1 MKFELTK
8 EELKKINTSIK
19 IEFPKYTTQLMNLA
33 NQNAQGTRPKVVGT
47 LSEIFQEFMNNNK
60 NISIED
66 WREWYLKRYPDAI
79 DNAAEKIEGSVNELK
94 KAIKLIT
101 KEMIYEWAEDLVI
114 NKTFNGLY
122 IQKAILQKL
131 AQIKKEN
138 YRLATKEEE
147 SHGIDG
153 YVGDTAYS
161 IKSISYK
168 TNRLNEKINVKMI
181 YYNKISEDSFDIE
194 IED

>member
-47 LSEIFQEFMNNNK
+47 LSEIFQEYMNNNK

-66 WREWYLKRYPDAI
+66 WREWYLKKYPDAI
-79 DNAAEKIEGSVNELK
+79 DNAAEKIEGSINDLK

-101 KEMIYEWAEDLVI
+101 KKMIYEWAEDLVI

>member
-66 WREWYLKRYPDAI
+66 WREWYLKKYRSEIIRY
-79 DNAAEKIEGSVNELK
+79 KMK
-94 KAIKLIT
+94 KV
-101 KEMIYEWAEDLVI
+101 MLVI
-114 NKTFNGLY
+114 IPTGIRSK
-122 IQKAILQKL
+122 
-131 AQIKKEN
+131 IKKIL
-138 YRLATKEEE
+138 RRT
-147 SHGIDG
+147 
-153 YVGDTAYS
+153 
-161 IKSISYK
+161 
-168 TNRLNEKINVKMI
+168 
-181 YYNKISEDSFDIE
+181 
-194 IED
+194 

>member
-1 MKFELTK
+1 MKFELKK

-66 WREWYLKRYPDAI
+66 WREWYLKKYPDAI
-79 DNAAEKIEGSVNELK
+79 DNAAEKIEGSINDLK
-94 KAIKLIT
+94 KAINLIT
-101 KEMIYEWAEDLVI
+101 KKMIYEWAEDLVI

>member
-47 LSEIFQEFMNNNK
+47 LSEIFQEYMDNNQ
-60 NISIED
+60 NINIEN
-66 WREWYLKRYPDAI
+66 WKKWYLKNYPDAI
-79 DNAAEKIEGSVNELK
+79 DNAAERIMENIKNLQE
-94 KAIKLIT
+94 AIKLIN
-101 KEMIYEWAEDLVI
+101 KELVYKWAEDLVI

-122 IQKAILQKL
+122 IQKAIIHKL
-131 AQIKKEN
+131 AQIKKKDC
-138 YRLATKEEE
+138 RLATKEEE

-153 YVGDTAYS
+153 YVGNTAYS
-161 IKSISYK
+161 IKPITYK

>member
-47 LSEIFQEFMNNNK
+47 LSEIFQEYIDNNQ
-60 NISIED
+60 NINIEN
-66 WREWYLKRYPDAI
+66 WKKWYLENYPDAI
-79 DNAAEKIEGSVNELK
+79 DNAAEKIMENIKNLQE
-94 KAIKLIT
+94 AIKLIT

-153 YVGDTAYS
+153 YVGNTAYS
-161 IKSISYK
+161 IKPITYK

>member
-66 WREWYLKRYPDAI
+66 WREWYLKKYPDAI
-79 DNAAEKIEGSVNELK
+79 DNAAEKIEGSINDLK

-101 KEMIYEWAEDLVI
+101 KKMIYEWAEDLVI

-138 YRLATKEEE
+138 YILATKEEE

>member
-66 WREWYLKRYPDAI
+66 WREWYLKKYPDAI
-79 DNAAEKIEGSVNELK
+79 DNAAEKIEGSINDLK

-101 KEMIYEWAEDLVI
+101 KKMIYEWAEDLVI

>member
-1 MKFELTK
+1 MKFELKK

-47 LSEIFQEFMNNNK
+47 LSEIFQEYMNNNE
-60 NISIED
+60 NVSID
-66 WREWYLKRYPDAI
+66 GWKKWYLKNYPNAI
-79 DNAAEKIEGSVNELK
+79 DNASERIMENIK
-94 KAIKLIT
+94 KLQEAIKLIN
-101 KEMIYEWAEDLVI
+101 KEMLYEWAEDLVI
-114 NKTFNGLY
+114 NKPFNGLY
-122 IQKAILQKL
+122 IQKAILHKL

-153 YVGDTAYS
+153 YVGDTPYS
-161 IKSISYK
+161 IKPISYK
-168 TNRLNEKINVKMI
+168 TNRLNEKIDVKMI

>member
-66 WREWYLKRYPDAI
+66 WREWYLKKYPDAI
-79 DNAAEKIEGSVNELK
+79 DNAAEKIEGSINDLK
-94 KAIKLIT
+94 KAINLIT
-101 KEMIYEWAEDLVI
+101 KKMIYEWAEDLVI

-153 YVGDTAYS
+153 YVGDTPYS
-161 IKSISYK
+161 IKPISYK

>member
-33 NQNAQGTRPKVVGT
+33 NQNAQGTRPKVVGP
-47 LSEIFQEFMNNNK
+47 LSEIFQEYMNNNK
-60 NISIED
+60 NISINN
-66 WREWYLKRYPDAI
+66 WKKWYLKKYPDAI
-79 DNAAEKIEGSVNELK
+79 DNAAEKIEGSINDLK

-101 KEMIYEWAEDLVI
+101 KKMIYEWAEDLVI

>member
-1 MKFELTK
+1 
-8 EELKKINTSIK
+8 
-19 IEFPKYTTQLMNLA
+19 MNLA

-66 WREWYLKRYPDAI
+66 WKEWYLKKYPDAI
-79 DNAAEKIEGSVNELK
+79 DNAAEKIEGSINDLK

-101 KEMIYEWAEDLVI
+101 KKMIYEWAEDLVI

>member
-33 NQNAQGTRPKVVGT
+33 NQNAQGTRPKVVGP
-47 LSEIFQEFMNNNK
+47 LSEIFQEYMNNNK
-60 NISIED
+60 NISINN
-66 WREWYLKRYPDAI
+66 WKKWYLKKYPDAI
-79 DNAAEKIEGSVNELK
+79 DNAAEKIEGSINDLK

-101 KEMIYEWAEDLVI
+101 KKMIYEWAEDLVI

-138 YRLATKEEE
+138 YILATKEEE

>member
-47 LSEIFQEFMNNNK
+47 LSEIFQEYMDNNQ
-60 NISIED
+60 NINIEN
-66 WREWYLKRYPDAI
+66 WKKWYLENYPDAI
-79 DNAAEKIEGSVNELK
+79 DNAAERIMENIKNLQE
-94 KAIKLIT
+94 AIKLIN
-101 KEMIYEWAEDLVI
+101 KELVYKWAEDLVI

-122 IQKAILQKL
+122 IQKAIIHKL
-131 AQIKKEN
+131 AQIKKKDC
-138 YRLATKEEE
+138 RLATKEEE

-153 YVGDTAYS
+153 YVGNTACSYRYNFIS
-161 IKSISYK
+161 AVVYGSSKLISY
-168 TNRLNEKINVKMI
+168 I
-181 YYNKISEDSFDIE
+181 YT
-194 IED
+194 

>member
-66 WREWYLKRYPDAI
+66 WKEWYLKKYPDAI
-79 DNAAEKIEGSVNELK
+79 DNAAEKIEGSINDLK

-101 KEMIYEWAEDLVI
+101 KKMIYEWAEDLVI

-138 YRLATKEEE
+138 YILSTKEEE

-181 YYNKISEDSFDIE
+181 YYNKISKDSFDIE

>member
-8 EELKKINTSIK
+8 KELKDINDT
-19 IEFPKYTTQLMNLA
+19 IETGFPKYTTQLMNLA
-33 NQNAQGTRPKVVGT
+33 NQNSQGTRPKVVGP
-47 LSEIFQEFMNNNK
+47 LSEIFQEYMNNNT
-60 NISIED
+60 NISID
-66 WREWYLKRYPDAI
+66 SWREWYLKNYPDAI
-79 DNAAEKIEGSVNELK
+79 DNAAEKIELNIKNLL

-101 KEMIYEWAEDLVI
+101 KEMIYKWAEDLVI

-122 IQKAILQKL
+122 IQKAILHKL

-147 SHGIDG
+147 SRGIDG
-153 YVGDTAYS
+153 YVGDTPYS
-161 IKSISYK
+161 IKPITYKNSI
-168 TNRLNEKINVKMI
+168 LNEKINVKMI
-181 YYNKISEDSFDIE
+181 YYDKISEDSFDIE

>member
-66 WREWYLKRYPDAI
+66 WREWYLKKYPDAI
-79 DNAAEKIEGSVNELK
+79 DNAAEKIEGSINDLK

-101 KEMIYEWAEDLVI
+101 KKMIYEWAEDLVI

-147 SHGIDG
+147 SHGTDG